1 MFSSLVIKLSGLFA
15 NLEWLA
21 VTSQY
26 LFNGA
31 LVFTF
36 FVAGLNQ
43 DLNFSCF
50 SHFKANLKDNLFLL
64 ESKVSRLSVFRALLY
79 EVYEL
84 PSII

>member
-26 LFNGA
+26 LFKLA

-36 FVAGLNQ
+36 LVAGLNQ

-50 SHFKANLKDNLFLL
+50 SHFKANFKDNLYLL

>member
-1 MFSSLVIKLSGLFA
+1 MIKLIGIFA
-15 NLEWLA
+15 NLEWLS

-26 LFNGA
+26 LFNPA
-31 LVFTF
+31 LVFTLLI
-36 FVAGLNQ
+36 AGLNQ

-50 SHFKANLKDNLFLL
+50 SHFKANFKDNLFLL

-79 EVYEL
+79 EIYEL